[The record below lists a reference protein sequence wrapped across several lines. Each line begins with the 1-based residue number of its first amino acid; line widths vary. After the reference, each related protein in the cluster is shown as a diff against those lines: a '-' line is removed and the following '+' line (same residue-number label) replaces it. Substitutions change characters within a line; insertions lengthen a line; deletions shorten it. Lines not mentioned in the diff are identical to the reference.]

1 LNFEREEER
10 IGKDLV
16 LKHSRTFS
24 DLRVF
29 LLPVSI
35 LAVVFTF
42 FISSTAFAAERARV
56 ALAMPADPDDIQAEV
71 ATRIRA
77 ELETALFEVVTVPL
91 DAGTDP
97 RQGVESAAIEPKPI
111 ATVAVV
117 RLQNRPAVDVWVS
130 DRVTG
135 KTLVK
140 RVDVGRKADAEITSA
155 LAIHAVEL
163 LRASLLEMRTQS
175 ARREARTEGPSPIPN
190 EVVDWVDRAVLP
202 EKPKPLYARP
212 AISVAAAAIYSAT
225 GMGPAFAPVVRASVG
240 APNGVAARISFA
252 GPGFGAELKGARG
265 TAFVRQELALAEFVY
280 APSRRW
286 LSPIFSIGV
295 GGYHLY
301 TRGESTDPAYGGA
314 TSEAWAILAD
324 AGIGLAARLTPGAA
338 ILLDVHGF
346 MTQPSTHLYI
356 GDASIGTVGRP
367 SSLTS
372 LGLVATF

>member
-1 LNFEREEER
+1 MTHAPAPGPRR
-10 IGKDLV
+10 RSK
-16 LKHSRTFS
+16 
-24 DLRVF
+24 LRALIVAF
-29 LLPVSI
+29 G
-35 LAVVFTF
+35 F
-42 FISSTAFAAERARV
+42 FASSSASAERARV
-56 ALAMPADPDDIQAEV
+56 ALAQPADPDDVQAEV

-77 ELETALFEVVTVPL
+77 ELETALFEVVVVPL

-111 ATVAVV
+111 ATVAIV

-140 RVDVGRKADAEITSA
+140 RVDVGRKSDAAITSS

-163 LRASLLEMRTQS
+163 LRASLLEVRTE
-175 ARREARTEGPSPIPN
+175 AAPREARTDGPSPIPH
-190 EVVDWVDRAVLP
+190 EIVDWVDRAILP
-202 EKPKPLYARP
+202 EAPKPLLARP
-212 AISVAAAAIYSAT
+212 AISVAAATIYSSA

-252 GPGFGAELKGARG
+252 GPGFGAEVRVPSG

-286 LSPIFSIGV
+286 LVPIASVGI

-301 TRGESTDPAYGGA
+301 TKGESSDPHYGRG
-314 TSEAWAILAD
+314 TGHAWAVLAD
-324 AGIGLAARLTPGAA
+324 IGIGLAARLTPSAA
-338 ILLDVHGF
+338 LSIDVHGM

-356 GDASIGTVGRP
+356 GDTPIGTVGRP
-367 SSLTS
+367 SVLAS
-372 LGLVATF
+372 LGLVAAF

>member
-1 LNFEREEER
+1 VKSVL
-10 IGKDLV
+10 IAVALV
-16 LKHSRTFS
+16 A
-24 DLRVF
+24 
-29 LLPVSI
+29 VS
-35 LAVVFTF
+35 
-42 FISSTAFAAERARV
+42 SSAWAERARV
-56 ALAMPADPDDIQAEV
+56 ALAQPANPDDIQAEV

-77 ELETALFEVVTVPL
+77 ELETALFDVVVVPL

-175 ARREARTEGPSPIPN
+175 ARPETRTDGPSPIPN

-202 EKPKPLYARP
+202 ETPKPLLARP
-212 AISVAAAAIYSAT
+212 AIAVAAATIYGAA
-225 GMGPAFAPVVRASVG
+225 GLGPAFAPLVRVSVG

-252 GPGFGAELKGARG
+252 GPGFGSDLSSASGK
-265 TAFVRQELALAEFVY
+265 AFVRQELALAEFVY

-286 LSPIFSIGV
+286 LAPVFSIGL

-301 TRGESTDPAYGGA
+301 TRGESTDPKYGDD
-314 TSEAWAILAD
+314 TKQAWAILAD
-324 AGIGLAARLTPGAA
+324 AGVGVAARITPAA
-338 ILLDVHGF
+338 AVLLDVHGF
-346 MTQPSTHLYI
+346 ITQPSTHLYI
-356 GDASIGTVGRP
+356 GDASIATVGRP
-367 SSLTS
+367 SMMAS
-372 LGLVATF
+372 LGLVAGF